1 MLEKRLEVSAEGKK
15 VYDIVIE
22 NSFSNL
28 VKELSAHLRFRNE
41 SYVLLQNEGWLP
53 IIWKKLKV
61 F

>member
-22 NSFSNL
+22 KNFL
-28 VKELSAHLRFRNE
+28 LLIFRNE

-53 IIWKKLKV
+53 II
-61 F
+61 